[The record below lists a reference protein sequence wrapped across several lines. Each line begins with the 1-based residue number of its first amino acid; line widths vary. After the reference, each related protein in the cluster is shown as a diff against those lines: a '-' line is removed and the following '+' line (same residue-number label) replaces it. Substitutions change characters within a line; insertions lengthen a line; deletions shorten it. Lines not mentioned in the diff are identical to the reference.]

1 MLAYPPDLK
10 NGSFLQVEKS
20 LLRALNK
27 HNGLTKHQ
35 LKIAIAIMDKTYGW
49 GKVKD
54 DIAVSQLSEMT
65 GIQENHCSTNLKKMV
80 LMGIIT
86 RESGKYAAK
95 IGINKFF
102 RDWQGWD
109 VSWEWWN
116 KDGDSEQSEPEP
128 NENPPLKPEPSL
140 TAEQIACW
148 EWSKLQ
154 DWWMNN
160 APVTVETKKGYLH
173 NEKTLKK
180 QYSEFKSKSAQRMTR
195 LEEKNN
201 RSKTIKRKSFLTAG
215 QNNEKIIEG
224 ELVNE

>member
-20 LLRALNK
+20 LDRAINSYPFSLRQVKVLRAV
-27 HNGLTKHQ
+27 
-35 LKIAIAIMDKTYGW
+35 MDKTYGW
-49 GKVKD
+49 GKIKD
-54 DIAVSQLSEMT
+54 DIAISQISEMT
-65 GIQENHCSTNLKKMV
+65 GIQENHCSSNVKKMV

-116 KDGDSEQSEPEP
+116 KDGEEQPTEQPDK
-128 NENPPLKPEPSL
+128 KPEPDL
-140 TAEQIACW
+140 TAEQIECW
-148 EWSKLQ
+148 EWAKLQ

-173 NEKTLKK
+173 NERTLKK
-180 QYSEFKSKSAQRMTR
+180 QYSDFKSK
-195 LEEKNN
+195 
-201 RSKTIKRKSFLTAG
+201 RSGKKSPADFELQDFDDVPGTG
-215 QNNEKIIEG
+215 NGDFIDG
-224 ELVNE
+224 EFESVE

>member
-27 HNGLTKHQ
+27 HDGLTKHQ

-109 VSWEWWN
+109 VAWEWWN
-116 KDGDSEQSEPEP
+116 KDGDNEQSD
-128 NENPPLKPEPSL
+128 PEPSESPPPKPDTNL
-140 TAEQIACW
+140 TAEQIECW
-148 EWSKLQ
+148 EWAKLQ
-154 DWWMNN
+154 DYWQDKV
-160 APVTVETKKGYLH
+160 ATQSDFLKLYLRP
-173 NEKTLKK
+173 NSGVKK
-180 QYSEFKSKSAQRMTR
+180 QYSDFKSNPAPKYRGKKKPNDFEFQDFDDVPDTG
-195 LEEKNN
+195 NGDF
-201 RSKTIKRKSFLTAG
+201 ID
-215 QNNEKIIEG
+215 G
-224 ELVNE
+224 EFEVVE